1 MHTSAR
7 TLTLTLGSSL
17 LALILF
23 VLTIRC
29 SYRAT
34 HIYPIEDK
42 KKEGALTP
50 SKKATYLTKTHA
62 GKSLS
67 YTNYISQMKEEL
79 NQRPQE

>member
-1 MHTSAR
+1 MF
-7 TLTLTLGSSL
+7 
-17 LALILF
+17 ALILF

-29 SYRAT
+29 SYRAA

-50 SKKATYLTKTHA
+50 SKKTTYLTKTHA

-67 YTNYISQMKEEL
+67 YINYKSQMKEAL